1 MKRFFTI
8 VFACGGLI
16 SVQNLMAQGCV
27 AIRGFGGCGVA
38 GGTGLALA
46 PGQWQVGTNYRY
58 FKSFRHFKSDEEQF
72 DRMVKQ
78 NQVINY
84 SNTME
89 LSASYGMNTR
99 WQLNVGVPLSYT
111 DRSSYYEHGGQTA
124 TFAGARKTSTS
135 AGLGDARIGAS
146 RWLWNPASHTK
157 RNLSL
162 GAALKLPTG
171 NWNVQDSFY
180 NILVKDPQ
188 TSLSSR
194 KTLYRPVDQSMQ
206 LGDGGLGLIIDMQGF
221 WEVNEGLYI
230 YGNAFYLF
238 NPRGVNGTLT
248 NRSAT
253 VDSKV
258 YTNEY
263 MCSVPDQYAARLGV
277 LSQSRL
283 HGLSFSWGARLE
295 GIPVR
300 DIIGE
305 SLGFRR
311 PGYIVSAEPVV
322 TYMKCKTTYNLKVPN
337 AMYRMR
343 SQSVTDKQIQDASG
357 VARNGDAAF
366 ADYLISLG
374 VTYRLSAPKAKGI
387 LSH

>member
-1 MKRFFTI
+1 
-8 VFACGGLI
+8 
-16 SVQNLMAQGCV
+16 
-27 AIRGFGGCGVA
+27 
-38 GGTGLALA
+38 LALA

-58 FKSFRHFKSDEEQF
+58 FKSFRHFKGDEEQF
-72 DRMVKQ
+72 DRFVKQ

-84 SNTME
+84 SNTVE
-89 LSASYGMNTR
+89 FSASYGLNTR
-99 WQLNVGVPLSYT
+99 WQLNIGVPLSYT
-111 DRSSYYEHGGQTA
+111 DRSSYYEHGGQTP
-124 TFAGARKTSTS
+124 TFAGVRKTYTS

-162 GAALKLPTG
+162 GAALKLPSG
-171 NWNVQDSFY
+171 NWNAQDSFY
-180 NILVKDPQ
+180 NILVNDAQ
-188 TSLSSR
+188 TGLSSR

-206 LGDGGLGLIIDMQGF
+206 LGDGGLGLILDMQGF

-253 VDSKV
+253 VAGKV

-263 MCSVPDQYAARLGV
+263 MCSVPDQYAARVGV
-277 LSQSRL
+277 LSQSRML
-283 HGLSFSWGARLE
+283 GLSFSWGARLE
-295 GIPVR
+295 GIPVK

-311 PGYIVSAEPVV
+311 PGYIVSAEPGV
-322 TYMKCKTTYNLKVPN
+322 TYMKGKTTYNLNVPI

-343 SQSVTDKQIQDASG
+343 EQSVTDKQIQDASG
-357 VARNGDAAF
+357 IARNGDAAF
-366 ADYLISLG
+366 ADYLISFG

>member
-1 MKRFFTI
+1 MRKFFTVI
-8 VFACGGLI
+8 TACFAFFSL
-16 SVQNLMAQGCV
+16 QNLSAQGCV

-38 GGTGLALA
+38 SGTGLALA

-58 FKSFRHFKSDEEQF
+58 FKSFRHFKGDEEQF
-72 DRMVKQ
+72 DRLVKQ
-78 NQVINY
+78 TQVINY

-89 LSASYGMNTR
+89 LSASCGLNTR
-99 WQLNVGVPLSYT
+99 WQLNIGVPLSYT

-146 RWLWNPASHTK
+146 RWLWNPVSHTK
-157 RNLSL
+157 RNLSV

-171 NWNVQDSFY
+171 NWNVKDSFY
-180 NILVKDPQ
+180 NILVTDPQ
-188 TSLSSR
+188 SGVSAR
-194 KTLYRPVDQSMQ
+194 KTLYRPVDQSIQ

-248 NRSAT
+248 NRSPT
-253 VDSKV
+253 VGGKV

-283 HGLSFSWGARLE
+283 QGLSFSWGARLE
-295 GIPVR
+295 GIPVK

-311 PGYIVSAEPVV
+311 PGYIVSAEPGV
-322 TYMKCKTTYNLKVPN
+322 TYMKGKTTYNLNVPI

-343 SQSVTDKQIQDASG
+343 SQSVTDKQVQDASG
-357 VARNGDAAF
+357 IARNGDAAF
-366 ADYLISLG
+366 ADYLISFG
-374 VTYRLSAPKAKGI
+374 VTYRLSAPKVKGI
-387 LSH
+387 LFH

>member
-1 MKRFFTI
+1 MTKIFTI
-8 VFACGGLI
+8 ITACFAVL
-16 SVQNLMAQGCV
+16 SLQNLTAQGCV

-38 GGTGLALA
+38 SGSGLALA
-46 PGQWQVGTNYRY
+46 SGQWQLGTNYRY

-72 DRMVKQ
+72 DRLVKQ
-78 NQVINY
+78 TQVINY

-89 LSASYGMNTR
+89 LSASCGLNTR
-99 WQLNVGVPLSYT
+99 WQLNIGVPLSYT
-111 DRSSYYEHGGQTA
+111 DRSSYYEHGGQTD

-146 RWLWNPASHTK
+146 RWLWNPVSHTK
-157 RNLSL
+157 RNLSV

-171 NWNVQDSFY
+171 NWNVKDSFY
-180 NILVKDPQ
+180 NVSVADPQ
-188 TSLSSR
+188 PGLPSR
-194 KTLYRPVDQSMQ
+194 KTLYRPVDQSIQ

-248 NRSAT
+248 NRSPK
-253 VDSKV
+253 VGGKV

-283 HGLSFSWGARLE
+283 QGLSFSWGARLE
-295 GIPVR
+295 GIPVK

-311 PGYIVSAEPVV
+311 PGYIVSAEPGV
-322 TYMKCKTTYNLKVPN
+322 TYMKGKTTYNLNVPI

-343 SQSVTDKQIQDASG
+343 SQSVTDKQVQDASG
-357 VARNGDAAF
+357 IARNGDAAF
-366 ADYLISLG
+366 ADYLISFG
-374 VTYRLSAPKAKGI
+374 VTYRLSAPKVKGI
-387 LSH
+387 LFH